1 MKKFISRSVFWE
13 LQLIQISLNF
23 QTPCCNLK
31 LSGAGAKMCETFFN
45 YFYFAM
51 NYAILKSKNACF
63 YVFMLSCMFNENT
76 KFNKNKMGSKMVILH
91 TVLEG
96 WTLHLFSSYKDCKS
110 KVKLWWVWAQ
120 KINKSG
126 IFVTFVLSERN
137 LLSCVLS
144 QCIANWINFK
154 SIYTFTYQRTTLLLL
169 VLKSTNPLSLSLMT
183 SLV

>member
-1 MKKFISRSVFWE
+1 
-13 LQLIQISLNF
+13 
-23 QTPCCNLK
+23 
-31 LSGAGAKMCETFFN
+31 MCETFFN

-63 YVFMLSCMFNENT
+63 LFNENT

-120 KINKSG
+120 KINKKG

-154 SIYTFTYQRTTLLLL
+154 SIYTFTYQKTTLLLL
-169 VLKSTNPLSLSLMT
+169 VFKIDKPLKSILNDISCLVWCKNIGTLLIYFHQSLTLLHQEMPFYLS
-183 SLV
+183 